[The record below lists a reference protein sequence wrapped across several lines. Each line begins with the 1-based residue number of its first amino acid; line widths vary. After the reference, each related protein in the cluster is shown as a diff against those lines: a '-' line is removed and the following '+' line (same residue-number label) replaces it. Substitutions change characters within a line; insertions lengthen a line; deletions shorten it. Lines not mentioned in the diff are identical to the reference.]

1 MDSKQRQRIIS
12 RQRDALR
19 RHGYHPNALFWSSRE
34 IQELRFRV
42 LFEASGLKAGDS
54 LLDVGCG
61 FGDLAAW
68 LARQGS
74 SVDYTGIDLS
84 PELLAEGR
92 RRHPGIR
99 LYEGDI
105 FDFDPPPE
113 SHDWVVLSGA
123 LNSNL
128 NDQGAYARRVIRRM
142 YAACRKG
149 IAFNLLDARHEPT
162 AGCWDLQSF
171 LPADIEALARRL
183 SPCREL
189 RDDYLENDFTVVV
202 RRPGRLKSE
211 P

>member
-1 MDSKQRQRIIS
+1 MDRKQRQRIIS

-42 LFEASGLKAGDS
+42 LFETSGLKAGDS

-61 FGDLAAW
+61 FGDLGDW
-68 LARQGS
+68 LARQGCP
-74 SVDYTGIDLS
+74 VDYTGIDLS

-92 RRHPGIR
+92 RRHPGIH
-99 LYEGDI
+99 LHEGDI
-105 FDFDPPPE
+105 FDFDPSPQ
-113 SHDWVVLSGA
+113 SHDWVLLSGA

-128 NDQGAYARRVIRRM
+128 DDQGAYARRVIRRM

-149 IAFNLLDARHEPT
+149 IAFNLLDARHERT
-162 AGCWDLQSF
+162 ANCWDLQSF
-171 LPADIEALARRL
+171 VPTDVGALVGRL
-183 SPCREL
+183 SPCWKI

-202 RRPGRLKSE
+202 WRPAG
-211 P
+211 